1 MISEQLQKKL
11 DLWEKCYF
19 SLDEAV
25 PFKDNLKVYPVLV
38 KDYYKFY
45 SCFPCL
51 TMDKNTKMVIGEDGR
66 PIKVSNPKG
75 IGMSYLGYLIESM
88 QEGEIGATL
97 TSQLIGLIE
106 LVFHEK
112 NGFFCPNCGEEILFE
127 EIKNEL
133 DNIIKEI
140 VESKGTK
147 EQIDIAKIE
156 YFKEKM
162 KCKKCG
168 SNMRE
173 IISIKNE
180 GNIKKLSIKNTDISP
195 KDFDELKALV
205 SRQNILDYDG
215 DKYIDPDLKEE
226 LEIKARLQ
234 NKNYT
239 SPSLE
244 KQMVCV
250 CAGTGYTL
258 KELKEIPL
266 RKLTLLLKTV
276 DSKANY
282 YAQVQG
288 AYSGM
293 VRFKQDPVHWIFG
306 DNKRDIASEFTSL
319 ESFTGKFNDVT

>member
-133 DNIIKEI
+133 DSITKTIM
-140 VESKGTK
+140 ESKGTK
-147 EQIDIAKIE
+147 EQVDIAKIE

-293 VRFKQDPVHWIFG
+293 VKFKQDPSHWIFG

-319 ESFTGKFNDVT
+319 ESFTGKFNNVT

>member
-25 PFKDNLKVYPVLV
+25 PFKDNLRVYPVLV

-45 SCFPCL
+45 SCFLCL

-140 VESKGTK
+140 MESKGTK

-293 VRFKQDPVHWIFG
+293 VKFKEDPKHWIFG
-306 DNKRDIASEFTSL
+306 DNKRDISQEFTSL
-319 ESFTGKFNDVT
+319 DNFTQKFDRVT

>member
-1 MISEQLQKKL
+1 M
-11 DLWEKCYF
+11 
-19 SLDEAV
+19 
-25 PFKDNLKVYPVLV
+25 
-38 KDYYKFY
+38 
-45 SCFPCL
+45 
-51 TMDKNTKMVIGEDGR
+51 
-66 PIKVSNPKG
+66 
-75 IGMSYLGYLIESM
+75 
-88 QEGEIGATL
+88 
-97 TSQLIGLIE
+97 
-106 LVFHEK
+106 
-112 NGFFCPNCGEEILFE
+112 
-127 EIKNEL
+127 
-133 DNIIKEI
+133 
-140 VESKGTK
+140 
-147 EQIDIAKIE
+147 DIAKIE

-215 DKYIDPDLKEE
+215 DKYVDPDLKEE

-293 VRFKQDPVHWIFG
+293 VKFKEDPKHWIFG

>member
-25 PFKDNLKVYPVLV
+25 PFKDDLKVYPVLV

-51 TMDKNTKMVIGEDGR
+51 TMDKNTKLVMNEEGR

-97 TSQLIGLIE
+97 TSQLIGIIE

-112 NGFFCPNCGEEILFE
+112 NGFFCPECGELIMFE
-127 EIKNEL
+127 EIKKEL
-133 DNIIKEI
+133 DGIIKPI
-140 VESKGTK
+140 MESKGTK
-147 EQIDIAKIE
+147 EQIDMAKIQ
-156 YFKEKM
+156 YFREKM

-168 SNMRE
+168 ANMRE

-180 GNIKKLSIKNTDISP
+180 GNIKKLTIKNTDISP

-205 SRQNILDYDG
+205 ARQNILDYDG

-288 AYSGM
+288 AYSGL
-293 VRFKQDPVHWIFG
+293 VRFKQDPQHWIFG
-306 DNKRDIASEFTSL
+306 DNKRDISSEFTSL

>member
-133 DNIIKEI
+133 DSIIKTI
-140 VESKGTK
+140 MESKGTK
-147 EQIDIAKIE
+147 EQVDIAKIE

-215 DKYIDPDLKEE
+215 DKYVDPDLKEE

-293 VRFKQDPVHWIFG
+293 VKFKEDPKHWIFG

-319 ESFTGKFNDVT
+319 ESFTGKFNNVT

>member
-51 TMDKNTKMVIGEDGR
+51 TMDKNTKMVIGEDGT

-88 QEGEIGATL
+88 QEGEIGAAL

-133 DNIIKEI
+133 DNITKEI

-215 DKYIDPDLKEE
+215 DKYVDPDLKEE

-293 VRFKQDPVHWIFG
+293 VKFKQDPKHWIFG

>member
-25 PFKDNLKVYPVLV
+25 PFKDNLRVYPVLV
-38 KDYYKFY
+38 IDYYKFY

-88 QEGEIGATL
+88 QEGEIGAAL

-133 DNIIKEI
+133 DSITKTIM
-140 VESKGTK
+140 ESKGTK
-147 EQIDIAKIE
+147 EQVDIAKIE

-293 VRFKQDPVHWIFG
+293 VKFKEDPKHWIFG
-306 DNKRDIASEFTSL
+306 DNKKDISSEFTSL

>member
-51 TMDKNTKMVIGEDGR
+51 TMDKNTKMVMNDEGK

-133 DNIIKEI
+133 DNITKTIM
-140 VESKGTK
+140 ESKGTK
-147 EQIDIAKIE
+147 EQVDIAKIE

-215 DKYIDPDLKEE
+215 DKYVDPDLKEE

-293 VRFKQDPVHWIFG
+293 VKFKQDPSHWIFG

-319 ESFTGKFNDVT
+319 ESFTGKFNNVT

>member
-88 QEGEIGATL
+88 QEGEIGAAL

-133 DNIIKEI
+133 DNITKTIM
-140 VESKGTK
+140 ESKGTK
-147 EQIDIAKIE
+147 EQVDIAKIE

-215 DKYIDPDLKEE
+215 DKYVDPDLKEE

>member
-25 PFKDNLKVYPVLV
+25 PFKDNLNVYPVLV

-88 QEGEIGATL
+88 QEGEIGAAL

-133 DNIIKEI
+133 DSITKTIM
-140 VESKGTK
+140 ESKGTK
-147 EQIDIAKIE
+147 EQVDIAKIE

-293 VRFKQDPVHWIFG
+293 VKFKQDPSHWIFG
-306 DNKRDIASEFTSL
+306 DNKKDIASEFTSL

>member
-293 VRFKQDPVHWIFG
+293 VKFKQDPSHWIFG

>member
-51 TMDKNTKMVIGEDGR
+51 TMDKNTKMVMNDEGK

-88 QEGEIGATL
+88 QEGEIGAAL

-133 DNIIKEI
+133 DNITKTIM
-140 VESKGTK
+140 ESKGTK
-147 EQIDIAKIE
+147 EQVDIAKIE

-215 DKYIDPDLKEE
+215 DKYVDPDLKEE

-293 VRFKQDPVHWIFG
+293 VKFKQDPKHWIFG

>member
-51 TMDKNTKMVIGEDGR
+51 TMDKNTKMVLNDEGK

-88 QEGEIGATL
+88 QEGEIGAAL

-133 DNIIKEI
+133 DNITKTIM
-140 VESKGTK
+140 ESKGTK
-147 EQIDIAKIE
+147 EQVDIAKIE

-293 VRFKQDPVHWIFG
+293 VKFKQDPSHWIFG

>member
-25 PFKDNLKVYPVLV
+25 PFKDNLRVYPVLV

-66 PIKVSNPKG
+66 PVKVSNPKG

-133 DNIIKEI
+133 DSITKTIM
-140 VESKGTK
+140 ESKGTK
-147 EQIDIAKIE
+147 EQVDIAKIE

-293 VRFKQDPVHWIFG
+293 VKFKEDPKHWIFG

>member
-1 MISEQLQKKL
+1 MISEQLQKIL

-25 PFKDNLKVYPVLV
+25 PFKDNLRVYPVLV

-45 SCFPCL
+45 SCFLCL
-51 TMDKNTKMVIGEDGR
+51 KMDKNTKMVLNDEGK

-112 NGFFCPNCGEEILFE
+112 NGFFCPNCGEVILFE

-133 DNIIKEI
+133 DNITKTIM
-140 VESKGTK
+140 ESKGTK
-147 EQIDIAKIE
+147 EQVDIAKIE

-293 VRFKQDPVHWIFG
+293 VKFKQDPSHWIFG

>member
-51 TMDKNTKMVIGEDGR
+51 TMDKNTKMVLNDEGK

-88 QEGEIGATL
+88 QEGEIGAAL

-112 NGFFCPNCGEEILFE
+112 NGFFCPNCGEVILFE

-133 DNIIKEI
+133 DNITKTIM
-140 VESKGTK
+140 ESKGTK

-215 DKYIDPDLKEE
+215 DKYVDPDLKEE

-293 VRFKQDPVHWIFG
+293 VKFKEDPKHWIFG
-306 DNKRDIASEFTSL
+306 DNKRDISQEFTSL
-319 ESFTGKFNDVT
+319 DNFTQKFDRVT

>member
-88 QEGEIGATL
+88 QEGEIGAAL

-112 NGFFCPNCGEEILFE
+112 NGFFCPNCGEDILFE

-133 DNIIKEI
+133 DNITKTIM
-140 VESKGTK
+140 ESKGTK
-147 EQIDIAKIE
+147 EQVDIAKIE

-293 VRFKQDPVHWIFG
+293 VKFKQDPSHWIFG

>member
-51 TMDKNTKMVIGEDGR
+51 TMDKNTKMVIGEDGK

-215 DKYIDPDLKEE
+215 DKYVDPDLKEE

-276 DSKANY
+276 DSKASY

-293 VRFKQDPVHWIFG
+293 VKFKEDPKHWIFG
-306 DNKRDIASEFTSL
+306 DNKKDISSEFTSL

>member
-1 MISEQLQKKL
+1 M
-11 DLWEKCYF
+11 
-19 SLDEAV
+19 
-25 PFKDNLKVYPVLV
+25 
-38 KDYYKFY
+38 
-45 SCFPCL
+45 
-51 TMDKNTKMVIGEDGR
+51 
-66 PIKVSNPKG
+66 
-75 IGMSYLGYLIESM
+75 
-88 QEGEIGATL
+88 
-97 TSQLIGLIE
+97 
-106 LVFHEK
+106 
-112 NGFFCPNCGEEILFE
+112 
-127 EIKNEL
+127 
-133 DNIIKEI
+133 
-140 VESKGTK
+140 ESKGTK
-147 EQIDIAKIE
+147 EQVDIAKIE

-293 VRFKQDPVHWIFG
+293 VKFKQDPSHWIFG

>member
-51 TMDKNTKMVIGEDGR
+51 TMDKNTKMVIGEDGK

-88 QEGEIGATL
+88 QEGEIGAAL

-133 DNIIKEI
+133 DSIIKTI
-140 VESKGTK
+140 MESKGTK
-147 EQIDIAKIE
+147 EQVDIAKIE

-293 VRFKQDPVHWIFG
+293 VKFKEDPKHWIFG

-319 ESFTGKFNDVT
+319 ESFTGKFNNVT

>member
-25 PFKDNLKVYPVLV
+25 PFKDNLRVYPVLV

-133 DNIIKEI
+133 DSITKTIM
-140 VESKGTK
+140 ESKGTK
-147 EQIDIAKIE
+147 EQVDIAKIE

-293 VRFKQDPVHWIFG
+293 VKFKQDPSHWIFG

>member
-88 QEGEIGATL
+88 QEGEIGAAL

-258 KELKEIPL
+258 KELKKIQL

-293 VRFKQDPVHWIFG
+293 VKFKQDPVHWIFG

>member
-51 TMDKNTKMVIGEDGR
+51 TMDKNTKLVMNEEGR

-97 TSQLIGLIE
+97 TSQLIGIIE

-133 DNIIKEI
+133 DSITKTIM
-140 VESKGTK
+140 ESKGTK
-147 EQIDIAKIE
+147 EQVDIAKIE

-168 SNMRE
+168 GNMRE

-215 DKYIDPDLKEE
+215 DKYVDPDLKEE

>member
-51 TMDKNTKMVIGEDGR
+51 TMDKNTKMVIGEDGK

-133 DNIIKEI
+133 DSIIKTI
-140 VESKGTK
+140 MESKGTK
-147 EQIDIAKIE
+147 EQVDIAKIE

-215 DKYIDPDLKEE
+215 DKYVDPDLKEE

-293 VRFKQDPVHWIFG
+293 VKFKQDPVHWIFG

>member
-51 TMDKNTKMVIGEDGR
+51 TMDKNTKMVLNDEGK

-133 DNIIKEI
+133 DNITKTIM
-140 VESKGTK
+140 ESKGTK
-147 EQIDIAKIE
+147 EQVDIAKIE

-293 VRFKQDPVHWIFG
+293 VKFKQDPVHWIFG

>member
-51 TMDKNTKMVIGEDGR
+51 TMDKNTKMVIGEDGK

-112 NGFFCPNCGEEILFE
+112 NGFFCPNCGEVILFE

-133 DNIIKEI
+133 DNITKTIM
-140 VESKGTK
+140 ESKGTK
-147 EQIDIAKIE
+147 EQVDIAKIE

-293 VRFKQDPVHWIFG
+293 VKFKQDPSHWIFG

>member
-25 PFKDNLKVYPVLV
+25 PFKDDLKVYPVLV

-51 TMDKNTKMVIGEDGR
+51 TMDKNTKLVMNEEGR

-97 TSQLIGLIE
+97 TSQLIGIIE

-133 DNIIKEI
+133 DNITKTIM
-140 VESKGTK
+140 ESKGTK

-293 VRFKQDPVHWIFG
+293 VKFKQDPSHWIFG

>member
-140 VESKGTK
+140 MESKGTK

-215 DKYIDPDLKEE
+215 DKYVDPDLKEE

-293 VRFKQDPVHWIFG
+293 VKFKQDPSHWIFG

>member
-133 DNIIKEI
+133 DNITKTIM
-140 VESKGTK
+140 ESKGTK
-147 EQIDIAKIE
+147 EQVDIAKIE

-293 VRFKQDPVHWIFG
+293 VKFKQDPTHWIFG

>member
-140 VESKGTK
+140 MESKGTK

-293 VRFKQDPVHWIFG
+293 VKFKQDPSHWIFG
-306 DNKRDIASEFTSL
+306 DNKRDISSEFTSL

>member
-51 TMDKNTKMVIGEDGR
+51 TMDKNTKMVIGEDGK

-88 QEGEIGATL
+88 QEGEIGAAL

-140 VESKGTK
+140 MESKGTK
-147 EQIDIAKIE
+147 EQVDIAKIE

-293 VRFKQDPVHWIFG
+293 VKFKEDPKHWIFG

>member
-133 DNIIKEI
+133 DNITKTIM
-140 VESKGTK
+140 ESKGTK
-147 EQIDIAKIE
+147 EQVDIAKIE

-215 DKYIDPDLKEE
+215 DKYVDPDLKEE

-293 VRFKQDPVHWIFG
+293 VKFKEDPKHWIFG

>member
-25 PFKDNLKVYPVLV
+25 PFKDNLRVYPVLV

-51 TMDKNTKMVIGEDGR
+51 TKNTKMVIGEDGT

-133 DNIIKEI
+133 DSIIKTI
-140 VESKGTK
+140 MESKGTK
-147 EQIDIAKIE
+147 EQVDIAKIE

-215 DKYIDPDLKEE
+215 DKYVDPDLKEE

-293 VRFKQDPVHWIFG
+293 VKFKEDPKHWIFG

>member
-51 TMDKNTKMVIGEDGR
+51 TMDKNTKMVLNDEGK

-88 QEGEIGATL
+88 QEGEIGAAL

-133 DNIIKEI
+133 DNITKTIM
-140 VESKGTK
+140 ESKGTK
-147 EQIDIAKIE
+147 EQVDIAKIE

-293 VRFKQDPVHWIFG
+293 VKFKQDPSHWIFG

-319 ESFTGKFNDVT
+319 ESLTGKFNDVT